1 MTSRIHLGL
10 LMASTTLL
18 TCAPAWAGPDS
29 YIGQIQMTAATYC
42 ARDTFDTVGQTWAI
56 SEYPTLYSITSN
68 FYGGNG
74 SSTMGVP
81 DLRGRTGVNYPTG
94 IGLSQIP
101 LGVSGGTTH
110 NYLFGANMPR
120 HSHTV
125 RVSSD
130 SNAQPNPA
138 GQLLATYPGGA
149 RYATGTADVEMEYAT
164 STTGNSSPQ
173 SFSTV
178 QPTIAIRHCLVTEG
192 PYPAR
197 N

>member
-42 ARDTFDTVGQTWAI
+42 ARDTFDTEGQIWEVNQFPA
-56 SEYPTLYSITSN
+56 LFSITSDY
-68 FYGGNG
+68 YGGNG
-74 SSTMGVP
+74 YSTMGVP
-81 DLRGRTGVNYPTG
+81 DLRGRTGVNHPTG
-94 IGLSQIP
+94 IGLTQIP
-101 LGVSGGTTH
+101 LGYSGGTTFK
-110 NYLFGANMPR
+110 YLLEPNMPR

-130 SNAQPNPA
+130 SNALPSPA
-138 GQLLATYPGGA
+138 GGLLATYPGGA
-149 RYATGTADVEMEYAT
+149 RYATGTANVAMEYAT

-192 PYPAR
+192 PYPSR